1 MFTLKIFFFQNSQLL
16 RGEEEGP
23 GFDSLFRQITFGM
36 QRYIHVI
43 VVIIN
48 WISLGKGC
56 FYDLLYFEIALKKAV
71 LIIERWSLFFFA
83 VCLFVG
89 HSSFVAVL
97 KGKKEEH

>member
-1 MFTLKIFFFQNSQLL
+1 MFNYYDVIIFNLVVCNVRFTLSLL
-16 RGEEEGP
+16 LLIGLALEKAV
-23 GFDSLFRQITFGM
+23 FMI
-36 QRYIHVI
+36 YC
-43 VVIIN
+43 
-48 WISLGKGC
+48 IS
-56 FYDLLYFEIALKKAV
+56 V

>member
-1 MFTLKIFFFQNSQLL
+1 MFNYYDVIIFNLVVCNVRFTLSLL
-16 RGEEEGP
+16 
-23 GFDSLFRQITFGM
+23 LLI
-36 QRYIHVI
+36 
-43 VVIIN
+43 
-48 WISLGKGC
+48 
-56 FYDLLYFEIALKKAV
+56 YDLLYFEIALKKAV